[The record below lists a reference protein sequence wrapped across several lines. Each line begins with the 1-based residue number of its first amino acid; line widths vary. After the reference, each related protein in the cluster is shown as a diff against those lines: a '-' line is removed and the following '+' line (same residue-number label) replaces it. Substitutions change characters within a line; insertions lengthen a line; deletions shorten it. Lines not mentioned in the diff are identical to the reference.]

1 MYLPKKGMKFILEE
15 NRQIDGKKT
24 VISMIT
30 YLIANMIGM
39 VVSLVA
45 LPILTNLLSTSDMG
59 IATSFITLKNIVTLI
74 LLLSMYISIDKIFVT
89 LKEEEDRYKFLSSIY
104 IFSTIAGIVI
114 YTIYFIFRDLLNPIL
129 GFNTKFM
136 TLMFVMCLLI
146 NGCTLMNSYWNFC
159 NKAKNT
165 FIYNLLVSPVSQI
178 LSIILVYVLATNKY
192 LGRIIGVDFFNIVLG
207 FGCGILILVR
217 GKFTIKKEYVKE
229 SLQISLPM
237 IPHLL
242 AQVFLSSC
250 DLLMIKNM
258 VGESQAGIYSV
269 AYTIANILY
278 TISLQIFKP
287 WSPWVYRRIENKET
301 DSIKEN
307 SKIVMHVV
315 WILCIGLFTLAPE
328 LIKLF
333 INAEYIEASVIVA
346 PICLGIFFQMMYI
359 FFYDVEY
366 FHKKNI
372 QIAVFSIITAV
383 INIILNAIA
392 IKIWGYQ
399 AAAYTTVISYFILCI
414 LHYFGMRKVDKTPY
428 YDIKTLILLSLSL
441 TIITIINVVFNKIFI
456 LRYAVLVVCG
466 IYILIKYREMIFSI
480 LKKIFKKK
488 QINTST

>member
-1 MYLPKKGMKFILEE
+1 MEE
-15 NRQIDGKKT
+15 SRQVDGKKT

-59 IATSFITLKNIVTLI
+59 IATSFITLKNIVTII

-89 LKEEEDRYKFLSSIY
+89 LKQEEDRYKFLSSIY

-114 YTIYFIFRDLLNPIL
+114 YAIYFIFRDFLNPIL
-129 GFNTKFM
+129 GFDTKFM
-136 TLMFVMCLLI
+136 TLMFIMCLLI

-207 FGCGILILVR
+207 LFCGIIILVR
-217 GKFTIKKEYVKE
+217 GKFTIKKQYVKE

-237 IPHLL
+237 VPHLL

-307 SKIVMHVV
+307 SKIVMHVI
-315 WILCIGLFTLAPE
+315 WIL
-328 LIKLF
+328 
-333 INAEYIEASVIVA
+333 YI
-346 PICLGIFFQMMYI
+346 GIFI
-359 FFYDVEY
+359 KY
-366 FHKKNI
+366 F
-372 QIAVFSIITAV
+372 
-383 INIILNAIA
+383 
-392 IKIWGYQ
+392 
-399 AAAYTTVISYFILCI
+399 
-414 LHYFGMRKVDKTPY
+414 
-428 YDIKTLILLSLSL
+428 
-441 TIITIINVVFNKIFI
+441 TIISNCRII
-456 LRYAVLVVCG
+456 C
-466 IYILIKYREMIFSI
+466 S
-480 LKKIFKKK
+480 K
-488 QINTST
+488 QANC

>member
-1 MYLPKKGMKFILEE
+1 MEE
-15 NRQIDGKKT
+15 SRQVDGKKT

-59 IATSFITLKNIVTLI
+59 IATSFITLKNIVTII

-89 LKEEEDRYKFLSSIY
+89 LKQEEDRYKFLSSIY

-114 YTIYFIFRDLLNPIL
+114 YAIYFIFRDFLNPIL
-129 GFNTKFM
+129 GFDTKFM
-136 TLMFVMCLLI
+136 TLMFIMCLLI

-207 FGCGILILVR
+207 LFCGIIILVR
-217 GKFTIKKEYVKE
+217 GKFTIKKQYVKE

-237 IPHLL
+237 VPHLL

-307 SKIVMHVV
+307 SKIVMHVI

-333 INAEYIEASVIVA
+333 INAEYVEASVIVA

-359 FFYDVEY
+359 FFYDIEY

-414 LHYFGMRKVDKTPY
+414 LHYFGMRKVDKTKY
-428 YDIKTLILLSLSL
+428 YDIKTLIILSLSL
-441 TIITIINVVFNKIFI
+441 TIFTIINVVFNKIFI
-456 LRYAVLVVCG
+456 LRYTILLVSG
-466 IYILIKYREMIFSI
+466 IYILYKYRKMIYAI
-480 LKKIFKKK
+480 LDKIFKKK
-488 QINTST
+488 

>member
-1 MYLPKKGMKFILEE
+1 MEE
-15 NRQIDGKKT
+15 SRQVDGKKT

-59 IATSFITLKNIVTLI
+59 IATSFITLKNIVTII

-89 LKEEEDRYKFLSSIY
+89 LKQEEDRYKFLSSIY

-114 YTIYFIFRDLLNPIL
+114 YAIYFIFRDFLNPIL
-129 GFNTKFM
+129 GFDTKFM

-207 FGCGILILVR
+207 LFCGIIILVR
-217 GKFTIKKEYVKE
+217 GKFTIKKQYVKE

-237 IPHLL
+237 VPHLL

-307 SKIVMHVV
+307 SKIVMHVI

-333 INAEYIEASVIVA
+333 INAEYVEASVIVA
-346 PICLGIFFQMMYI
+346 PICLGIFFQMMYM
-359 FFYDVEY
+359 FFYDIEY

-414 LHYFGMRKVDKTPY
+414 LHYFGMRKVDKTKY
-428 YDIKTLILLSLSL
+428 YDIKTLIILSLSL
-441 TIITIINVVFNKIFI
+441 TIFTIINVVFNKIFI
-456 LRYAVLVVCG
+456 LRYTILLICG
-466 IYILIKYREMIFSI
+466 IYILYKYREMIYAI
-480 LKKIFKKK
+480 LNKILYKNLKRG
-488 QINTST
+488 

>member
-1 MYLPKKGMKFILEE
+1 MEE
-15 NRQIDGKKT
+15 SRQVDGKKT

-59 IATSFITLKNIVTLI
+59 IATSFITLKNIVTII

-89 LKEEEDRYKFLSSIY
+89 LKQEEDRYKFLSSIY
-104 IFSTIAGIVI
+104 IFSTIAGVVI
-114 YTIYFIFRDLLNPIL
+114 YAIYFIFRDFLNPIL
-129 GFNTKFM
+129 GFDTKFM

-207 FGCGILILVR
+207 LFCGIIILVR
-217 GKFTIKKEYVKE
+217 GKFTIKKQYVKE

-237 IPHLL
+237 VPHLL

-307 SKIVMHVV
+307 SKIVMHVI

-333 INAEYIEASVIVA
+333 INAEYVEASVIVA

-359 FFYDVEY
+359 FFYDIEY

-399 AAAYTTVISYFILCI
+399 AAAYTTVISYFVLCI
-414 LHYFGMRKVDKTPY
+414 LHYFGMRKVDKTKY
-428 YDIKTLILLSLSL
+428 YDIKTLIILSLSL
-441 TIITIINVVFNKIFI
+441 TIFTIINVVFNKILI
-456 LRYAVLVVCG
+456 LRYTILLVSG
-466 IYILIKYREMIFSI
+466 IYILYKYRKMIYAI
-480 LKKIFKKK
+480 LNKILYKNLKRG
-488 QINTST
+488 

>member
-1 MYLPKKGMKFILEE
+1 MEE
-15 NRQIDGKKT
+15 SRQVDGKKT

-59 IATSFITLKNIVTLI
+59 IATSFITLKNIVTII

-89 LKEEEDRYKFLSSIY
+89 LKQEEDRYKFLSSIY
-104 IFSTIAGIVI
+104 IFSTIAGVVI
-114 YTIYFIFRDLLNPIL
+114 YAIYFIFRDFLNPIL
-129 GFNTKFM
+129 GFDTKFM

-207 FGCGILILVR
+207 LFCGIIILVR
-217 GKFTIKKEYVKE
+217 GKFTIKKQYVKE

-237 IPHLL
+237 VPHLL

-307 SKIVMHVV
+307 SKIVMHVI

-333 INAEYIEASVIVA
+333 INAEYVEASVIVA

-359 FFYDVEY
+359 FFYDIEY

-399 AAAYTTVISYFILCI
+399 AAAYTTVISYFVLCI
-414 LHYFGMRKVDKTPY
+414 LHYFGMRKVDKTKY
-428 YDIKTLILLSLSL
+428 YDIKTLIILSLSL
-441 TIITIINVVFNKIFI
+441 TIFTIINVVFNKILI
-456 LRYAVLVVCG
+456 LRYTILLVSG
-466 IYILIKYREMIFSI
+466 IYILYKYREMIYAI
-480 LKKIFKKK
+480 LNKILYKNLKRG
-488 QINTST
+488 

>member
-1 MYLPKKGMKFILEE
+1 MEE
-15 NRQIDGKKT
+15 SRQVDGKKT

-59 IATSFITLKNIVTLI
+59 IATSFITLKNIVTII

-89 LKEEEDRYKFLSSIY
+89 LKQEEDRYKFLSSIY
-104 IFSTIAGIVI
+104 IFSTIAGVVI
-114 YTIYFIFRDLLNPIL
+114 YAIYFIFRDFLNPIL
-129 GFNTKFM
+129 GFDTKFM
-136 TLMFVMCLLI
+136 TLMFIMCLLI

-207 FGCGILILVR
+207 LFCGIIILVR
-217 GKFTIKKEYVKE
+217 GKFTIKKQYVKE

-237 IPHLL
+237 VPHLL

-250 DLLMIKNM
+250 DLFMIKNM

-307 SKIVMHVV
+307 SKIVMHVI

-333 INAEYIEASVIVA
+333 INAEYVEASVIVA

-359 FFYDVEY
+359 FFYDIEY

-399 AAAYTTVISYFILCI
+399 AAAYTTVISYFVLCI
-414 LHYFGMRKVDKTPY
+414 LHYFGMRKVDKTKY
-428 YDIKTLILLSLSL
+428 YDIKTLIILSLSL
-441 TIITIINVVFNKIFI
+441 TIFTIINVVFNKIFI
-456 LRYAVLVVCG
+456 LRYTILLICG
-466 IYILIKYREMIFSI
+466 IYILYKYREMIYAI
-480 LKKIFKKK
+480 LDKILYKNLKRG
-488 QINTST
+488 

>member
-1 MYLPKKGMKFILEE
+1 MEE

-104 IFSTIAGIVI
+104 IFSTISAIVI
-114 YTIYFIFRDLLNPIL
+114 YAIYFIFRDLLNPIL
-129 GFNTKFM
+129 GFDTKFM

-250 DLLMIKNM
+250 DLLMIKNI
-258 VGESQAGIYSV
+258 VGESEAGIYSV

-333 INAEYIEASVIVA
+333 INAEYVEASVIVA

-372 QIAVFSIITAV
+372 QIAVFSIVTAV

-414 LHYFGMRKVDKTPY
+414 LHYFGMRKVDKTQY
-428 YDIKTLILLSLSL
+428 YDIKTLIILSLSL
-441 TIITIINVVFNKIFI
+441 TIITIVNVVFNKIFI
-456 LRYAVLVVCG
+456 LRYAILVVCG

-488 QINTST
+488 

>member
-1 MYLPKKGMKFILEE
+1 MEE
-15 NRQIDGKKT
+15 SRQVDGKKT

-59 IATSFITLKNIVTLI
+59 IATSFITLKNIVTII

-89 LKEEEDRYKFLSSIY
+89 LKQEEDRYKFLSSIY

-114 YTIYFIFRDLLNPIL
+114 YAIYFIFRDFLNPIL
-129 GFNTKFM
+129 GFDTKFM

-207 FGCGILILVR
+207 LFCGIIILVR
-217 GKFTIKKEYVKE
+217 GKFTIKKQYVKE

-237 IPHLL
+237 VPHLL

-307 SKIVMHVV
+307 SKIVMHVI

-333 INAEYIEASVIVA
+333 INAEYVEASVIVA

-359 FFYDVEY
+359 FFYDIEY

-383 INIILNAIA
+383 ILNAIA

-399 AAAYTTVISYFILCI
+399 AAAYTTVISYFVLCI
-414 LHYFGMRKVDKTPY
+414 LHYFGMRKVDKTKY
-428 YDIKTLILLSLSL
+428 YDIKTLIILSLSL
-441 TIITIINVVFNKIFI
+441 TIFTIINVVFNKIFI
-456 LRYAVLVVCG
+456 LRYTILLICG
-466 IYILIKYREMIFSI
+466 IYILYKYREMIYAI
-480 LKKIFKKK
+480 LNKILYKNLKRG
-488 QINTST
+488 

>member
-1 MYLPKKGMKFILEE
+1 MEE
-15 NRQIDGKKT
+15 SRQVDGKKT

-59 IATSFITLKNIVTLI
+59 IATSFITLKNIVTII

-89 LKEEEDRYKFLSSIY
+89 LKQEEDRYKFLSSIY
-104 IFSTIAGIVI
+104 IFSTIAGVVI
-114 YTIYFIFRDLLNPIL
+114 YAIYFIFRDFLNPIL
-129 GFNTKFM
+129 GFDTKFM

-207 FGCGILILVR
+207 LFCGIIILVR
-217 GKFTIKKEYVKE
+217 GKFTIKKQYVKE

-237 IPHLL
+237 VPHLL

-307 SKIVMHVV
+307 SKIVMHVI

-333 INAEYIEASVIVA
+333 INAEYVEASVIVA

-359 FFYDVEY
+359 FFYDIEY

-414 LHYFGMRKVDKTPY
+414 LHYFGMRKVDKTKY
-428 YDIKTLILLSLSL
+428 YDIKTLIILSLSL
-441 TIITIINVVFNKIFI
+441 TIFTIINVVFNKILI
-456 LRYAVLVVCG
+456 LRYTILLVSG
-466 IYILIKYREMIFSI
+466 IYILYKYRKMIYAI
-480 LKKIFKKK
+480 LNKILYKNLKRG
-488 QINTST
+488 

>member
-1 MYLPKKGMKFILEE
+1 MKFILEE
-15 NRQIDGKKT
+15 SRQVDGKKT

-59 IATSFITLKNIVTLI
+59 IATSFITLKNIVTII

-89 LKEEEDRYKFLSSIY
+89 LKQEEDRYKFLSSIY
-104 IFSTIAGIVI
+104 IFSTIAGVVI
-114 YTIYFIFRDLLNPIL
+114 YAIYFIFRDFLNPIL
-129 GFNTKFM
+129 GFDTKFM

-207 FGCGILILVR
+207 LFCGIIILVR
-217 GKFTIKKEYVKE
+217 GKFTIKKQYVKE

-237 IPHLL
+237 VPHLL

-307 SKIVMHVV
+307 SKIVMHVI

-333 INAEYIEASVIVA
+333 INAEYVEASVIVA

-359 FFYDVEY
+359 FFYDIEY

-399 AAAYTTVISYFILCI
+399 AAAYTTVISYFVLCI
-414 LHYFGMRKVDKTPY
+414 LHYFGMRKVDKTKY
-428 YDIKTLILLSLSL
+428 YDIKTLIILSLSL
-441 TIITIINVVFNKIFI
+441 TIFTIINVVFNKILI
-456 LRYAVLVVCG
+456 LRYTILLVSG
-466 IYILIKYREMIFSI
+466 IYILYKYREMIYAI
-480 LKKIFKKK
+480 LNKILYKNLKRG
-488 QINTST
+488 

>member
-1 MYLPKKGMKFILEE
+1 MEE
-15 NRQIDGKKT
+15 SRQVDGKKT

-59 IATSFITLKNIVTLI
+59 IATSFITLKNIVTII

-89 LKEEEDRYKFLSSIY
+89 LKQEEDRYKFLSSIY

-114 YTIYFIFRDLLNPIL
+114 YAIYFIFRDFLNPIL
-129 GFNTKFM
+129 GFDTKFM

-207 FGCGILILVR
+207 LFCGIIILVR
-217 GKFTIKKEYVKE
+217 GKFTIKKQYVKE

-237 IPHLL
+237 VPHLL

-307 SKIVMHVV
+307 SKIVMHVI

-333 INAEYIEASVIVA
+333 INAEYVEASVIVA

-359 FFYDVEY
+359 FFYDIEY

-399 AAAYTTVISYFILCI
+399 AAAYTTVISYFVLCI
-414 LHYFGMRKVDKTPY
+414 LHYFGMRKVDKTKY
-428 YDIKTLILLSLSL
+428 YDIKTLIILSLSL
-441 TIITIINVVFNKIFI
+441 TIFTIINVVFNKIFI
-456 LRYAVLVVCG
+456 LRYTILLICG
-466 IYILIKYREMIFSI
+466 IYILYKYREMIYAI
-480 LKKIFKKK
+480 LNKILYKNLKRG
-488 QINTST
+488 

>member
-1 MYLPKKGMKFILEE
+1 MEE
-15 NRQIDGKKT
+15 SRQVDGKKT

-39 VVSLVA
+39 LVSLVA

-59 IATSFITLKNIVTLI
+59 IATSFITLKNIVTII

-89 LKEEEDRYKFLSSIY
+89 LKQEEDRYKFLSSIY

-114 YTIYFIFRDLLNPIL
+114 YAIYFIFRDFLNPIL
-129 GFNTKFM
+129 GFDTKFM

-207 FGCGILILVR
+207 LFCGIIILVR
-217 GKFTIKKEYVKE
+217 GKFTIKKQYVKE

-237 IPHLL
+237 VPHLL

-307 SKIVMHVV
+307 SKIVMHVI

-333 INAEYIEASVIVA
+333 INAEYVEASVIVA

-359 FFYDVEY
+359 FFYDIEY

-399 AAAYTTVISYFILCI
+399 AAAYTTVISYFVLCI
-414 LHYFGMRKVDKTPY
+414 LHYFGMRKVDKTKY
-428 YDIKTLILLSLSL
+428 YDIKTLIILSLSL
-441 TIITIINVVFNKIFI
+441 TIFTIINVVFNKILI
-456 LRYAVLVVCG
+456 LRYTILLVSG
-466 IYILIKYREMIFSI
+466 IYILYKYRKMIYAI
-480 LKKIFKKK
+480 LNKILYKNLKRG
-488 QINTST
+488 

>member
-1 MYLPKKGMKFILEE
+1 MKFILEE
-15 NRQIDGKKT
+15 NRQTDGKKT

-104 IFSTIAGIVI
+104 IFSTISGIVI
-114 YTIYFIFRDLLNPIL
+114 YAIYFIFRDLLNPIL
-129 GFNTKFM
+129 GFDTKFM

-250 DLLMIKNM
+250 DLLMIKNI
-258 VGESQAGIYSV
+258 VGESEAGIYSV

-333 INAEYIEASVIVA
+333 INAEYVEASVIVA

-372 QIAVFSIITAV
+372 QIAVFSIVTAV

-392 IKIWGYQ
+392 IKISG
-399 AAAYTTVISYFILCI
+399 
-414 LHYFGMRKVDKTPY
+414 
-428 YDIKTLILLSLSL
+428 
-441 TIITIINVVFNKIFI
+441 
-456 LRYAVLVVCG
+456 
-466 IYILIKYREMIFSI
+466 
-480 LKKIFKKK
+480 
-488 QINTST
+488 

>member
-1 MYLPKKGMKFILEE
+1 MEE
-15 NRQIDGKKT
+15 SRQVDGKKT

-59 IATSFITLKNIVTLI
+59 IATSFITLKNIVTII

-89 LKEEEDRYKFLSSIY
+89 LKQEEDRYKFLSSIY
-104 IFSTIAGIVI
+104 IFSTIAGVVI
-114 YTIYFIFRDLLNPIL
+114 YAIYFIFRDFLNPIL
-129 GFNTKFM
+129 GFDTKFM
-136 TLMFVMCLLI
+136 TLMFIMCLLI

-207 FGCGILILVR
+207 LFCGIIILVR
-217 GKFTIKKEYVKE
+217 GKFTIKKQYVKE

-237 IPHLL
+237 VPHLL

-307 SKIVMHVV
+307 SKIVMHVI

-333 INAEYIEASVIVA
+333 INAEYVEASVIVA

-359 FFYDVEY
+359 FFYDIEY

-399 AAAYTTVISYFILCI
+399 AAAYTTVISYFVLCI
-414 LHYFGMRKVDKTPY
+414 LHYFGMRKVDKTKY
-428 YDIKTLILLSLSL
+428 YDIKTLIILSLSL
-441 TIITIINVVFNKIFI
+441 TIFTIINVVFNKILI
-456 LRYAVLVVCG
+456 LRYTILLVSG
-466 IYILIKYREMIFSI
+466 IYILYKYRKMIYAI
-480 LKKIFKKK
+480 LNKILYKNLKRG
-488 QINTST
+488 

>member
-1 MYLPKKGMKFILEE
+1 MEE
-15 NRQIDGKKT
+15 SRQVDGKKT

-59 IATSFITLKNIVTLI
+59 IATSFITLKNIVTII

-89 LKEEEDRYKFLSSIY
+89 LKQEEDRYKFLSSIY

-114 YTIYFIFRDLLNPIL
+114 YAIYFIFRDFLNPIL
-129 GFNTKFM
+129 GFDTKFM

-207 FGCGILILVR
+207 LFCGIIILVR
-217 GKFTIKKEYVKE
+217 GKFTIKKQYVKE

-237 IPHLL
+237 VPHLL

-307 SKIVMHVV
+307 SKIVMHVI

-333 INAEYIEASVIVA
+333 INAEYVEASVIVA

-359 FFYDVEY
+359 FFYDIEY

-414 LHYFGMRKVDKTPY
+414 LHYFGMRKVDKTQY
-428 YDIKTLILLSLSL
+428 YDIKTLIILSLSL
-441 TIITIINVVFNKIFI
+441 TIFTIINVVFNKIFI
-456 LRYAVLVVCG
+456 LRYTILLVSG
-466 IYILIKYREMIFSI
+466 IYILYKYRKMIYAI
-480 LKKIFKKK
+480 LDKILYKNLDNVKSSMKK
-488 QINTST
+488 

>member
-1 MYLPKKGMKFILEE
+1 MEE
-15 NRQIDGKKT
+15 SRQVDGKKT

-59 IATSFITLKNIVTLI
+59 IATSFITLKNIVTII

-89 LKEEEDRYKFLSSIY
+89 LKQEEDRYKFLSSIY
-104 IFSTIAGIVI
+104 IFSTIAGVVI
-114 YTIYFIFRDLLNPIL
+114 YAIYFIFRDFLNPIL
-129 GFNTKFM
+129 GFDTKFM
-136 TLMFVMCLLI
+136 TLMFIMCLLI

-207 FGCGILILVR
+207 LFCGIIILVR
-217 GKFTIKKEYVKE
+217 GKFTIKKQYVKE

-237 IPHLL
+237 VPHLL

-307 SKIVMHVV
+307 SKIVMHVI

-333 INAEYIEASVIVA
+333 INAEYVEASVIVA

-359 FFYDVEY
+359 FFYDIEY

-414 LHYFGMRKVDKTPY
+414 LHYFGMRKVDKTKY
-428 YDIKTLILLSLSL
+428 YDIKTLIILSLSL
-441 TIITIINVVFNKIFI
+441 TIFTIINVVFNKILI
-456 LRYAVLVVCG
+456 LRYTILLVSG
-466 IYILIKYREMIFSI
+466 IYILYKYRKMIYAI
-480 LKKIFKKK
+480 LNNILYKNLKRG
-488 QINTST
+488 

>member
-1 MYLPKKGMKFILEE
+1 MEE
-15 NRQIDGKKT
+15 SRQVDGKKT

-59 IATSFITLKNIVTLI
+59 IATSFITLKNIVTII

-89 LKEEEDRYKFLSSIY
+89 LKQEEDRYKFLSSIY

-114 YTIYFIFRDLLNPIL
+114 YAIYFIFRDFLNPIL
-129 GFNTKFM
+129 GFDTKFM

-207 FGCGILILVR
+207 LFCGIIILVR
-217 GKFTIKKEYVKE
+217 GKFTIKKQYVKE

-237 IPHLL
+237 VPHLL

-307 SKIVMHVV
+307 SKIVMHVI

-333 INAEYIEASVIVA
+333 INAEYVEASVIVA

-359 FFYDVEY
+359 FFYDIEY

-414 LHYFGMRKVDKTPY
+414 LHYFGMRKVDKTKY
-428 YDIKTLILLSLSL
+428 YDIKTLIILSLSL
-441 TIITIINVVFNKIFI
+441 TIFTIINVVFNKILI
-456 LRYAVLVVCG
+456 LRYTILLVSG
-466 IYILIKYREMIFSI
+466 IYILYKYRKMIYAI
-480 LKKIFKKK
+480 LNKILYKNLKRG
-488 QINTST
+488 

>member
-1 MYLPKKGMKFILEE
+1 MEE
-15 NRQIDGKKT
+15 SRQVDGKKT

-59 IATSFITLKNIVTLI
+59 IATSFITLKNIVTII

-89 LKEEEDRYKFLSSIY
+89 LKQEEDRYKFLSSIY
-104 IFSTIAGIVI
+104 IFSTIAGVVI
-114 YTIYFIFRDLLNPIL
+114 YAIYFIFRDFLNPIL
-129 GFNTKFM
+129 GFDTKFM
-136 TLMFVMCLLI
+136 TLMFIMCLLI

-207 FGCGILILVR
+207 LFCGIIILVR
-217 GKFTIKKEYVKE
+217 GKFTIKKQYVKE

-237 IPHLL
+237 VPHLL

-307 SKIVMHVV
+307 SKIVMHVI

-333 INAEYIEASVIVA
+333 INAEYVEASVIVA

-359 FFYDVEY
+359 FFYDIEY

-399 AAAYTTVISYFILCI
+399 AAAYTTVISYFVLCI
-414 LHYFGMRKVDKTPY
+414 LHYFGMRKVDKTKY
-428 YDIKTLILLSLSL
+428 YDIKTLIILSLSL
-441 TIITIINVVFNKIFI
+441 TIFTIINVVFNKIFI
-456 LRYAVLVVCG
+456 LRYTILLICG
-466 IYILIKYREMIFSI
+466 IYILYKYREMIYAI
-480 LKKIFKKK
+480 LNKILYKNLKRG
-488 QINTST
+488 

>member
-1 MYLPKKGMKFILEE
+1 MEE
-15 NRQIDGKKT
+15 SRQVDGKKT

-59 IATSFITLKNIVTLI
+59 IATSFITLKNIVTII

-89 LKEEEDRYKFLSSIY
+89 LKQEEDRYKFLSSIY

-114 YTIYFIFRDLLNPIL
+114 YAIYFIFRDFLNPIL
-129 GFNTKFM
+129 GFDTKFM

-207 FGCGILILVR
+207 LFCGIIILVR
-217 GKFTIKKEYVKE
+217 GKFTIKKQYVKE

-237 IPHLL
+237 VPHLL

-307 SKIVMHVV
+307 SKIVMHVI

-333 INAEYIEASVIVA
+333 INAEYVEASVIVA

-359 FFYDVEY
+359 FFYDIEY

-414 LHYFGMRKVDKTPY
+414 LHYFGMRKVDKTKY
-428 YDIKTLILLSLSL
+428 YDIKTLIILSLSL
-441 TIITIINVVFNKIFI
+441 TIFTIINVVFNKIFI
-456 LRYAVLVVCG
+456 LRYTILLICG
-466 IYILIKYREMIFSI
+466 IYILYKYREMIYAI
-480 LKKIFKKK
+480 LNKILYKNLKRG
-488 QINTST
+488 

>member
-1 MYLPKKGMKFILEE
+1 MEE
-15 NRQIDGKKT
+15 SRQVDGKKT

-59 IATSFITLKNIVTLI
+59 IATSFITLKNIVTII

-89 LKEEEDRYKFLSSIY
+89 LKQEEDRYKFLSSIY

-114 YTIYFIFRDLLNPIL
+114 YAIYFIFRDFLNPIL
-129 GFNTKFM
+129 GFDTKFM

-207 FGCGILILVR
+207 LFCGIIILVR
-217 GKFTIKKEYVKE
+217 GKFTIKKQYVKE

-237 IPHLL
+237 VPHLL

-307 SKIVMHVV
+307 SKIVMHVI

-333 INAEYIEASVIVA
+333 INAEYVEASVIVA

-359 FFYDVEY
+359 FFYDIEY

-399 AAAYTTVISYFILCI
+399 AAAYTTVISYFVLCI
-414 LHYFGMRKVDKTPY
+414 LHYFGMRKVDKTKY
-428 YDIKTLILLSLSL
+428 YDIKTLIILSLSL
-441 TIITIINVVFNKIFI
+441 TIFTIINVVFNKILI
-456 LRYAVLVVCG
+456 LRYTILLVSG
-466 IYILIKYREMIFSI
+466 IYILYKYREMIYAI
-480 LKKIFKKK
+480 LNKILYKNLKRG
-488 QINTST
+488 

>member
-1 MYLPKKGMKFILEE
+1 MEE
-15 NRQIDGKKT
+15 SRQVDGKKT

-59 IATSFITLKNIVTLI
+59 IATSFITLKNIVTII

-89 LKEEEDRYKFLSSIY
+89 LKQEEDRYKFLSSIY
-104 IFSTIAGIVI
+104 IFSTIAGVVI
-114 YTIYFIFRDLLNPIL
+114 YAIYFIFRDFLNPIL
-129 GFNTKFM
+129 GFDTKFM
-136 TLMFVMCLLI
+136 TLMFIMCLLI

-207 FGCGILILVR
+207 LFCGIIILVR
-217 GKFTIKKEYVKE
+217 GKFTIKKQYVKE

-237 IPHLL
+237 VPHLL

-307 SKIVMHVV
+307 SKIVMHVI

-333 INAEYIEASVIVA
+333 INAEYVEASVIVA

-359 FFYDVEY
+359 FFYDIEY

-414 LHYFGMRKVDKTPY
+414 LHYFGMRKVDKTKY
-428 YDIKTLILLSLSL
+428 YDIKTLIILSLSL
-441 TIITIINVVFNKIFI
+441 TIFTIINVVFNKIFI
-456 LRYAVLVVCG
+456 LRYTILLICG
-466 IYILIKYREMIFSI
+466 IYILYKYRKMIYAI
-480 LKKIFKKK
+480 LNKILYKNLKRG
-488 QINTST
+488 

>member
-1 MYLPKKGMKFILEE
+1 MEE

-104 IFSTIAGIVI
+104 IFSTISAIVI
-114 YTIYFIFRDLLNPIL
+114 YAIYFIFRDLLNPIL
-129 GFNTKFM
+129 GFDTKFM

-207 FGCGILILVR
+207 IGCGILILVR

-250 DLLMIKNM
+250 DLLMIKNI
-258 VGESQAGIYSV
+258 VGESEAGIYSV

-333 INAEYIEASVIVA
+333 INAEYVEASVIVA

-372 QIAVFSIITAV
+372 QIAVFSIVTAV

-399 AAAYTTVISYFILCI
+399 AAAYTTIISYFILCI
-414 LHYFGMRKVDKTPY
+414 LHYFGMRKVDKTKY
-428 YDIKTLILLSLSL
+428 YDIKTLIILSLSL
-441 TIITIINVVFNKIFI
+441 TIITIVNVVFNKIFI
-456 LRYAVLVVCG
+456 LRYAILVVCG

-488 QINTST
+488 

>member
-1 MYLPKKGMKFILEE
+1 MEE
-15 NRQIDGKKT
+15 SRQVDGKKT

-59 IATSFITLKNIVTLI
+59 IATSFITLKNIVTII

-89 LKEEEDRYKFLSSIY
+89 LKQEEDRYKFLSSIY

-114 YTIYFIFRDLLNPIL
+114 YAIYFIFRDFLNPIL
-129 GFNTKFM
+129 GFDTKFM
-136 TLMFVMCLLI
+136 TLMFIMCLLI

-207 FGCGILILVR
+207 LFCGIIILVR
-217 GKFTIKKEYVKE
+217 GKFTIKKQYVKE

-237 IPHLL
+237 VPHLL

-307 SKIVMHVV
+307 SKIVMHVI

-333 INAEYIEASVIVA
+333 INAEYVEASVIVA

-359 FFYDVEY
+359 FFYDIEY

-414 LHYFGMRKVDKTPY
+414 LHYFGMRKVDKTQY
-428 YDIKTLILLSLSL
+428 YDIKTLIILSLSL
-441 TIITIINVVFNKIFI
+441 TIFTIINVVFNKIFI
-456 LRYAVLVVCG
+456 LRYTILLVSG
-466 IYILIKYREMIFSI
+466 IYILYKYRKMIYAI
-480 LKKIFKKK
+480 LDKILYKNLKRG
-488 QINTST
+488 